1 MIATALADYQVA
13 PVNARDPAEQVDRR
27 EQLDQANYQ
36 LRLVDVLVAEAG
48 AEHGTRA
55 RQQHVQTEADV

>member
-1 MIATALADYQVA
+1 MVATALADYQVA
-13 PVNARDPAEQVDRR
+13 PVNARDPAEQVDCR

-55 RQQHVQTEADV
+55 RQ